1 MKTSLS
7 QKDRDILF
15 KNQFS
20 DLGFGTHP
28 DDYVQALLYDTN
40 DNLIETSIVES
51 SDYSIENGSVKL
63 KTGTVIRKMG
73 FDRGRYRI
81 KYNFLRKKAG
91 SFETILV
98 DGSNQVYNGPFH
110 VMENGYIMKGEEHVD
125 GAERLFLKENKYIIH
140 EISPSRNEVR
150 IIGQNIDDKKYI
162 DDLFYSGKQRKRE
175 TVDFNVKFVTSNPG
189 GTANE
194 LKDSLVLQA
203 SSDVPTQYLN
213 GLLFIKDAVI
223 QKEIFEVIPDPT
235 QVPLNEIIGEPI
247 QARWVISDTTGAPLS
262 GGNIDAVNDSWKQF
276 SPSEVSVEELRG
288 IFEPDDKSVR
298 DIPFPSPIFVRPS
311 QVKLKSIST
320 KPSEDTLVRYTWT
333 LSGRD
338 FTKSGNI
345 NNFIT
350 PGNNDAGIVEAGG
363 IGNTQYV
370 EESTSGSEITV
381 KLDGS
386 NTEVGVALKIE
397 AKLKDGVTDAVSE
410 VYLPAILRTKKQ

>member
-1 MKTSLS
+1 MKTTLS

-20 DLGFGTHP
+20 NLEFGSHP

-40 DNLIETSIVES
+40 DNLIETSVVES
-51 SDYSIENGSVKL
+51 NDYSIENNSVKL
-63 KTGTVIRKMG
+63 KTGTIIRKMG
-73 FDRGRYRI
+73 FDRGRYKV
-81 KYNFLRKKAG
+81 KYNFLRKRAG

-98 DGSNQVYNGPFH
+98 DSNNRIYNGPYH
-110 VMENGYIMKGEEHVD
+110 VMENGYIMKGEQHVE
-125 GAERLFLKENKYIIH
+125 GAERLFLKENKYFIH

-150 IIGQNIDDKKYI
+150 IIGQNIDNKKYN

-175 TVDFNVKFVTSNPG
+175 PVDFNVKFTTANPG
-189 GTANE
+189 GTAE
-194 LKDSLVLQA
+194 VLADSVTLQA

-213 GLLFIKDAVI
+213 GLLYLKDAVI
-223 QKEIFEVIPDPT
+223 QKEIFEIIPDPT
-235 QVPLNEIIGEPI
+235 QIPLNETIGEPI
-247 QARWVISDTTGAPLS
+247 QARWVISDTSGAPIS
-262 GGNIDAVNDSWKQF
+262 GGDINAVNDSWKEF
-276 SPSEVSVEELRG
+276 SQATVSVEELRKT
-288 IFEPDDKSVR
+288 FEPDDKSVR
-298 DIPFPSPIFVRPS
+298 PIPYSSPIFVRPS
-311 QVKLKSIST
+311 EVKLKSIST
-320 KPSEDTLVRYTWT
+320 KPSEDTLVKYTWT

-350 PGNNDAGIVEAGG
+350 PGNDDAGIVEAGG

-386 NTEVGVALKIE
+386 NTELGVALKTE